1 MKGMLCVD
9 APCDNVNITS
19 ASSFLLNPLL
29 LLPRSFGKMPASP
42 DSAEQE
48 GETTSLFFI
57 QE

>member
-29 LLPRSFGKMPASP
+29 LLPHSFRG
-42 DSAEQE
+42 SA
-48 GETTSLFFI
+48 GIT
-57 QE
+57 